1 MTVIRL
7 PGYDTGSKRKRSGVF
22 ATERIY
28 ENARL
33 LYPKGAEIR
42 PEDVERLGY
51 GKPVEAVEAPKVD
64 AKPKTQ
70 RRSAAPKRTAKPRAP
85 KKPVEVDPDA
95 PPKVQRGKRGKPVTA
110 APVVPPDEGDD
121 D

>member
-51 GKPVEAVEAPKVD
+51 GKPVEAVEAPKVEP
-64 AKPKTQ
+64 KPKTQ

-85 KKPVEVDPDA
+85 KKPVDPDA
-95 PPKVQRGKRGKPVTA
+95 PPKVQRGKRGQPV
-110 APVVPPDEGDD
+110 APVVPLDDEGDD